1 MWVVLPLKDF
11 VSAKQRLSGVLSAVE
26 RRRLF
31 HAMVED
37 VLNAVCAAPSVTGV
51 VIVSDDPTAKLMAE
65 HYDVHLVDEP
75 AAVESISPL
84 NTAVSAGCQK
94 VVELAGDI
102 DICILHAD
110 LPEISVAEIERL
122 AKQHAE
128 RTANRTLKN
137 IVTLVSDRHQ
147 TGTNAF
153 VLSAAILKQVS
164 SQALF
169 NFGQHSF
176 QKHTAVCEAQ
186 GVAVEQFHSMT
197 LSADIDTPSDLMAFL
212 LGVNSSDSNGSSKST
227 DSCSSESIRYCR
239 ESAIRQRLQM
249 MWMLEVEDADND
261 SELVLPGS
269 EATDVSATK
278 ITQEL
283 NIMQPISRDQ
293 ALALAT
299 NDDLPGLMKL
309 ASQLRDSAHGSLI
322 SYSKK
327 VFIPLTRL
335 CRDVCHYCTFATTP
349 KNVETPYL
357 AVDEVVSLAK
367 AAEQQGC
374 KEALFTLG
382 EKPELRYRAAR
393 EALAEMGFATTLEY
407 VAHVAEKV
415 AQETNLLPHINAGCM
430 DATEILQLRKVSASM
445 GIMLESASER
455 LTEKGM
461 PHYGSPDKHPAVR
474 LETIRLAG
482 ELKVPFTSG
491 ILIGIGETRL
501 ERIESLLAL
510 RDLHDQYGHLQE
522 VIIQNFRAKPDTKMA
537 QAPDPSLEEL
547 LWTIAVARIVF
558 GPQMHIQAPPN
569 LSPGELEK
577 IIHAGIDDWGGVS
590 PLTPDHVNPEAPWP
604 HLDQLAAQTRVAGK
618 HLHERLTIYPSYAVQ
633 SEQWVDDKMRP
644 RVLASIDSEGW
655 PRTDNWVAGITT
667 EAPLWWHAQRRD
679 QARPLA
685 SKAIAAITA
694 KALQGKVLSED
705 DLVSLFAARNDDFW
719 HVCNA
724 ADSLRQSHNGDS
736 VRYVVNRN
744 INYTNICYFKCQF
757 CAFSKG
763 KMSENLRGRPY
774 DLSRDEI
781 QRRTVEAW
789 ERGATE
795 VCMQGGIHPGYTGQT
810 YIDICH
816 AIKEA
821 VPDMHIHAFS
831 PLEIWQG
838 AKTLGLD
845 IKTYLQ
851 QLLDAGLSTLPGTAA
866 EILDDEVRATLCPEK
881 IRTEQWLHVME
892 AAHSVGMNTTVT
904 IMYGHIETPRH
915 WAKHLL
921 SIRALQ
927 ERTGGFTEFVPLPF
941 VPEEAPL
948 YLKGKARKGPTFRE
962 AVLMHAVARLALQG
976 QINNIQTSWVKM
988 GEQGVAACLNA
999 GANDLGG
1006 TLMNETITRSAGA
1019 QHGQEMPPAQMDA
1032 MIKRLGRHPDQRS
1045 TCYGEPLANQVKA
1058 SYLAAELLETVN
1070 TAPLKI
1076 ESAGPLNRPGLDD
1089 ADILLAVK

>member
-37 VLNAVCAAPSVTGV
+37 VLSVLSAAPSIAGV

-65 HYDVHLVDEP
+65 HYQVHLLDEP
-75 AAVESISPL
+75 EAHQTLSPL
-84 NTAVSAGCQK
+84 NAAVSAGCEK
-94 VVELAGDI
+94 VLALAGDV
-102 DICILHAD
+102 DICVLHAD
-110 LPEISVAEIERL
+110 LPEISVAEIDRL
-122 AKQHAE
+122 AQQRRAHRADN
-128 RTANRTLKN
+128 A
-137 IVTLVSDRHQ
+137 ITLVSDRHQ
-147 TGTNAF
+147 SGTNVFILAA
-153 VLSAAILKQVS
+153 SAYR
-164 SQALF
+164 QAGQSLF
-169 NFGQHSF
+169 HFGSDSYQKHIAACGQHQLQCQTVISP
-176 QKHTAVCEAQ
+176 
-186 GVAVEQFHSMT
+186 T

-212 LGVNSSDSNGSSKST
+212 LGVNNASVPTGGSAHG
-227 DSCSSESIRYCR
+227 EVHGGASIRYCR
-239 ESAIRQRLQM
+239 ESAISQRLQM
-249 MWMLEVEDADND
+249 MWMLEVEDTDIGADND
-261 SELVLPGS
+261 SPMSEHALSEQALFQHAELS
-269 EATDVSATK
+269 HHA
-278 ITQEL
+278 
-283 NIMQPISRDQ
+283 
-293 ALALAT
+293 ALALAD
-299 NDDLPGLMKL
+299 NDDLPALMQR
-309 ASQLRDSAHGSLI
+309 ASALRDAGHGALI

-349 KNVETPYL
+349 RNIEKPYL
-357 AVDEVVSLAK
+357 SVDEVLALAK
-367 AAEQQGC
+367 DAERQGC

-415 AQETNLLPHINAGCM
+415 AQETRLLPHINAGCM
-430 DATEILQLRKVSASM
+430 DKSEIIQLRKVSASM

-482 ELKVPFTSG
+482 ELSVPFTSG
-491 ILIGIGETRL
+491 ILIGIGETRR
-501 ERIESLLAL
+501 ERIESMLAL
-510 RDLHDQYGHLQE
+510 RDLHEQYGHLQE
-522 VIIQNFRAKPDTKMA
+522 VIIQNFRAKPGTKMA
-537 QAPDPSLEEL
+537 QAPDPTLEEL
-547 LWTIAVARIVF
+547 LWTIAVARLIF
-558 GPQMHIQAPPN
+558 GAQMHIQAPPN

-577 IIHAGIDDWGGVS
+577 IIQAGIDDWGGVS

-604 HLDQLAAQTRVAGK
+604 HLDQLAAQTRVSGK
-618 HLHERLTIYPSYAVQ
+618 YLHERLTIYPAYALQ
-633 SEQWVDDKMRP
+633 SEQWVDTAMRS
-644 RVLASIDSEGW
+644 RVLAAIDSEGW
-655 PRTDNWVAGITT
+655 PRTDSWVAGISTD
-667 EAPLWWHAQRRD
+667 APKWWHQQRND
-679 QARPLA
+679 QAPPVA
-685 SKAIAAITA
+685 SRAIAAVTS
-694 KALQGKVLSED
+694 KALQGGELNESE
-705 DLVSLFAARNDDFW
+705 LVALFSARNDDFW

-724 ADSLRQSHNGDS
+724 ADSIRQARNGNN

-763 KMSENLRGRPY
+763 KLSENLRGRPY
-774 DLSRDEI
+774 DLSDEEI

-816 AIKEA
+816 NIKSA

-838 AKTLGLD
+838 AKTSGLD
-845 IKTYLQ
+845 IKTFLQ
-851 QLLDAGLSTLPGTAA
+851 QLIDAGLSTLPGTAA

-892 AAHSVGMNTTVT
+892 AAHELGMNTTAT
-904 IMYGHIETPRH
+904 IMYGHIEAPRH
-915 WAKHLL
+915 WARHLL
-921 SIRALQ
+921 RVRALQ
-927 ERTGGFTEFVPLPF
+927 KRTGGFTEFVPLPF

-948 YLKGKARKGPTFRE
+948 YLKGQARKGPTFRE

-988 GEQGVAACLNA
+988 GEQGVSACLNA

-1032 MIKRLGRHPDQRS
+1032 MIKRLGREPEQRS
-1045 TCYGEPLANQVKA
+1045 TCYGEPAAAQVKA
-1058 SYLAAELLETVN
+1058 SYLADDLLETVN

-1076 ESAGPLNRPGLDD
+1076 ESNGPLNRPGLDD
-1089 ADILLAVK
+1089 EDILVSAK